1 MATPIY
7 APNPVSVL
15 PNVDQVYNAPR
26 EPSALEIGTLA
37 ALRAGGEVMDA
48 LRERRNTIAQL
59 NAAAEAIEGVDPTQA
74 EIYRKMAG
82 SVQAYIPHSG
92 GGPGGA
98 AAGSRAARGVQG
110 DLLSNMIKFA
120 QETSLMRQQQQ
131 NALARINAESQAR
144 MAVESMRGGLQKQL
158 LELENQYVL
167 GREDTRT
174 VNARL
179 NALLGDDNLP
189 SELRQRIFSAVTKH
203 EDPRAQ
209 LTAAQNALSNFDFSR
224 FEQEQ
229 WNRQLERTL
238 QTQAIG
244 DSLDIVKQRA
254 IDENQAKLNQ
264 QYGRTAGPSFESV
277 PVQVSPGNPELGVDP
292 DYRNYPAVWDPENGE
307 FVIPPIRQAGEQSL
321 TTGGT
326 MAEPQDGLG
335 NLLKRA
341 NIIPSPAQR

>member
-26 EPSALEIGTLA
+26 EPSALEVGTLA

-110 DLLSNMIKFA
+110 DLLNNMIKFA

-131 NALARINAESQAR
+131 NALERIGMENQAR
-144 MAVESMRGGLQKQL
+144 MSYLQKSGELRENLAILEDNLIKNRESQRQASAVMEGV
-158 LELENQYVL
+158 LELNKLGAVSDAMAREAASAHAQGDYARVL
-167 GREDTRT
+167 AIGNHARVGLSEEFQNIQQREADASARNAGRQAFYEGVGRGAARELYPEDKDPYFVQQREETPVPGSINPQVRTRT
-174 VNARL
+174 FAIDR
-179 NALLGDDNLP
+179 D
-189 SELRQRIFSAVTKH
+189 
-203 EDPRAQ
+203 
-209 LTAAQNALSNFDFSR
+209 
-224 FEQEQ
+224 
-229 WNRQLERTL
+229 TL
-238 QTQAIG
+238 QSTEVG
-244 DSLDIVKQRA
+244 
-254 IDENQAKLNQ
+254 
-264 QYGRTAGPSFESV
+264 
-277 PVQVSPGNPELGVDP
+277 
-292 DYRNYPAVWDPENGE
+292 
-307 FVIPPIRQAGEQSL
+307 
-321 TTGGT
+321 
-326 MAEPQDGLG
+326 
-335 NLLKRA
+335 
-341 NIIPSPAQR
+341 IPSGQQDPKAIQPGLKDMLESILDSAFKDVQ